1 MDCLKQSSSVYW
13 ATKSRDSRKDSIGM
27 NKEIKTE
34 KDRLFEYALRDL
46 PLNQVMG
53 IEGLKAR
60 SSFKEKLDKLL
71 GISYTPFR
79 EGVSTLS
86 LLQEIVKNDFQI
98 SGALL
103 MYHLEMNITE
113 SKSLSVRFRSV
124 FHTTFKTIIGNLKQ
138 EVGKKM
144 RENLK
149 NLTKSQKI
157 ILSQVL
163 GILQDSSKRSPL
175 TLNTISNR
183 IGSSRERVRQVIV
196 WLRKLG
202 VPVVS
207 RPGRYNSGYY
217 FADPG
222 YENKEEQICLSWVN
236 TWRDSRW
243 RKPALSVLFGM

>member
-1 MDCLKQSSSVYW
+1 
-13 ATKSRDSRKDSIGM
+13 M
-27 NKEIKTE
+27 NKETKTE

-46 PLNQVMG
+46 PLNQVMV

-60 SSFKEKLDKLL
+60 SSFKEKVEKLL

-79 EGVSTLS
+79 VCVSTLS
-86 LLQEIVKNDFQI
+86 LLQEIVKNDFRATGT
-98 SGALL
+98 SL
-103 MYHLEMNITE
+103 MYDLEMNITE

-138 EVGKKM
+138 EVGKTM

-163 GILQDSSKRSPL
+163 GILQDSSKRSPV
-175 TLNTISNR
+175 TLAFIAKR

-196 WLRKLG
+196 WLRGLG
-202 VPVVS
+202 LPIAS
-207 RPGRYNSGYY
+207 RPGRCNAGYY

-222 YENKEEQICLSWVN
+222 YENKEEQICLRWIN
-236 TWRDSRW
+236 AWRDSRW
-243 RKPALSVLFGM
+243 RKPALNVLYGLK